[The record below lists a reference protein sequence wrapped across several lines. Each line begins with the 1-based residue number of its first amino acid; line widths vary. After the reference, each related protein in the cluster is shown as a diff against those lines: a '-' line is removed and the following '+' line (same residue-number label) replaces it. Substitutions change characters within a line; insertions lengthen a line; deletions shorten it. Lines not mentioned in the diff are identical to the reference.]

1 MKELNTVELETV
13 NGGFIFDVIEAIDD
27 IIEGYNCAQK

>member
-13 NGGFIFDVIEAIDD
+13 NGGVFGLIEAIDD
-27 IIEGYNCAQK
+27 IIEGYNCAK